1 VKRPRTRSQRDPP
14 TALIA
19 GGNQILV
26 GVLRAIRRRR
36 LRVPQDLSVVTC
48 DRTPL
53 AEFLEPVLATIERDP
68 RGLGHSAAQLLLEVL
83 GGSAPRRVLLPV
95 SFVPGQSCGPPP

>member
-1 VKRPRTRSQRDPP
+1 AQRDPP

-26 GVLRAIRRRR
+26 GVLKAIRRRR
-36 LRVPQDLSVVTC
+36 LRIPEDVSLVTC

-53 AEFLEPVLATIERDP
+53 AEFLEPALATIERDT
-68 RGLGHSAAQLLLEVL
+68 RGLGHAAAKLFLEVL
-83 GGSAPRRVLLPV
+83 HGGALRRIVQPV
-95 SFVPGQSCGPPP
+95 NFTPGQSCGPPPGSGR